1 MAEPERRK
9 LERVQYWQGQMLQ
22 SRDFRDL
29 EAIEAQRR
37 WWHNRA
43 IHNAY
48 GIAEGLT
55 AEFVPS
61 TASPT
66 AVQVSP
72 GVAYD
77 IFGREL
83 ILERPQIIP
92 LPSNLPQGLIGGV
105 RLLLRYKSPA
115 CHLPPDEFSGVCW
128 TQPGPIRP
136 GTIEF
141 AWKLASNTK
150 PADGVAVFSVYYT
163 VAPPP
168 IRIDPYFVPIFTRP
182 LARPLLASGT
192 TVPGNTAWQP
202 WTFSDVTLG
211 VQTTIDT
218 SAAGFTRV
226 PCYFAWLDGP
236 LWSPQSMRLVPA
248 MLQSI
253 SNESTTSFTFS
264 IWLEFVVS
272 DRFIAENIAEPGQV
286 AALGRSNFVTDPYD
300 FSLFAQQQ
308 DLYVSWIGCQMP
320 VATKGCSPQQ
330 RTVTAALKVS

>member
-9 LERVQYWQGQMLQ
+9 LERVQYWQGQMLR
-22 SRDFRDL
+22 SRDFRDI

-43 IHNAY
+43 VHNAY
-48 GIAEGLT
+48 GIAEGLA

-66 AVQVSP
+66 SVHVSR

-83 ILERPQIIP
+83 ILERPQTIP

-115 CHLPPDEFSGVCW
+115 GNLPLGEISEVCW
-128 TQPGPIRP
+128 MQPGPIRT

-141 AWKLASNTK
+141 AWKLARNTK

-182 LARPLLASGT
+182 LARPLLASGA

-226 PCYFAWLDGP
+226 PCYFAWLEGP
-236 LWSPQSMRLVPA
+236 LWNPQSMQLVPA

-264 IWLEFVVS
+264 IWLQFGFRRRESVDGDINEAADVNTTVPY
-272 DRFIAENIAEPGQV
+272 FI
-286 AALGRSNFVTDPYD
+286 TDPYD
-300 FSLFAQQQ
+300 FSLLAQQQ

-320 VATKGCSPQQ
+320 VPTKGCSQQQ
-330 RTVTAALKVS
+330 RTVTAAVKG